1 MLPQVSLGRHCC
13 SESIFIEN
21 YRPLVG
27 DELIDEILVLAGEL
41 KGLRVCEINSTA
53 SGGGVAELL
62 SRQMPVWNML
72 GIKNDWRII
81 HGDKDFFTITKQ
93 FHNAMQ
99 GAHVALTGN
108 MQDEYLRH
116 NKISAELLEDHYDV
130 YVVHDP
136 QPAALRYF
144 RKGSKAKW
152 IWRCHIDSASP
163 DPQVWEFLRPY
174 VEAYDAAIFTMS
186 EFRPHDLSMDR
197 VVFIPPAIDP
207 FATKNMDLPLDVCRR
222 AISDSGI
229 NLREPLLLQVSRFDP
244 WKDPLGVIQAYRLV
258 KQHRPT
264 VQLALVGSLAGDDP
278 EGWEILETIEGEALK
293 DPDLRVF
300 TNLTGVGNMEVNVF
314 QRGADLVIQ
323 KSLKEGFGLVVSE
336 ALWKGKAVVAGAA
349 GGILMQFPTG
359 YERFLVHTAEE
370 CAEKLVYLLEHPDE
384 AAEFGREG
392 KEWIRRQFLLPRL
405 IRDELQLVRDLVK

>member
-1 MLPQVSLGRHCC
+1 MLPQVSVGRHRC
-13 SESIFIEN
+13 SEAVFVEN

-27 DELIDEILVLAGEL
+27 DELVDEILALAKDL
-41 KGLRVCEINSTA
+41 KGLRICEINATA

-62 SRQMPVWNML
+62 SRQLPVYHAL
-72 GIKNDWRII
+72 GIENDWRII

-99 GAHVALTGN
+99 GARVHLTAH
-108 MQDEYLRH
+108 MQDDYVSH
-116 NKISAELLEDHYDV
+116 NRVSAEQLEDNYDV

-144 RKGSKAKW
+144 RKKTKAKW

-163 DPQVWEFLRPY
+163 DRQVWEFLRPY
-174 VEAYDAAIFTMS
+174 VETYDAVVFTMS
-186 EFRPHDLSMDR
+186 EFRPPDLSTRR
-197 VVFIPPAIDP
+197 VAFIPPAIDP
-207 FATKNMDLPLDVCRR
+207 FATKNMDLPRDVCRR

-229 NLREPLLLQVSRFDP
+229 NLREPLFLQVSRFDP
-244 WKDPLGVIQAYRLV
+244 WKDPLGVIRAYRLV
-258 KQHRPT
+258 KENRPT

-278 EGWEILETIEGEALK
+278 EGWGILETIEGEALK
-293 DPDLRVF
+293 DPDLHVF

-314 QRGADLVIQ
+314 QRGADLIIQ

-336 ALWKGKAVVAGAA
+336 AFWKGKAVVAGAA
-349 GGILMQFPTG
+349 GGILMQYPTG
-359 YERFLVHTAEE
+359 YERFLVHSTEE
-370 CAEKLVYLLEHPDE
+370 CAERLVYLLDHPDD

-392 KEWIRRQFLLPRL
+392 KEWIRCQFLLPRL
-405 IRDELQLVRDLVK
+405 IRDELQLVKELVR